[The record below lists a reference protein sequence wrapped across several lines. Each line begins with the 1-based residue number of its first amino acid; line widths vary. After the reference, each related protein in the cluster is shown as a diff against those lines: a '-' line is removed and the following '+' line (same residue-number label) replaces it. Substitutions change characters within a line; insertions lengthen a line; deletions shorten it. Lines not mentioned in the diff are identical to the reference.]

1 MLNSEESAVIEVP
14 LQPRLSAPDR
24 QFAWLSHE
32 RLEDDLFVRRVQRF
46 FLFIAITPLAAYVV
60 RNVAFEVTGIR
71 GAGWLSWTEFVDMCA
86 VCIAILGLGLGWWFK
101 NRPDILRWIEP
112 FVTITLMATYLVM
125 ARIDPVGVDSRE
137 EALATMVAM
146 SVLFIRALLVPS
158 RPRVTFSVG
167 VAVLVLVFL
176 FLAVEPGHASSERVM
191 DMVQWATWGVP
202 TVIAT
207 TLATTSLQE
216 LRHRDRVASALGSYV
231 LEAEIGRGGMGT
243 VYRARHGFLKMH
255 AAVKVLDSTDPVFVR
270 RFLREAEALSEL
282 SHPHTVRLFDY
293 GTTDANQ
300 PYFVMEHLNGVDLQ
314 RLVDERG
321 PMSEASACRVIA
333 QVASA
338 LGEAHRHGIVHRDIK
353 PSNIFFLEEPD
364 GPVLPE
370 GCYVKVVDFGLAR
383 RLASTRADTQQSA
396 VHTVAGTPLY
406 MAPEQI
412 DDPDRVD
419 PSADIYAL
427 GCVFFFLLT
436 GRPLVN
442 GQNALRVMA
451 EHLTRPV
458 SELLESAP
466 RIPSAL
472 RRIIQECVA
481 KRPTD
486 RWESVHA
493 MLDAIQRAGYVSMPS
508 TIRQHSSTTE
518 RDIAFGRS
526 LS

>member
-1 MLNSEESAVIEVP
+1 MIEVP

-46 FLFIAITPLAAYVV
+46 FLFVAITPLAAYFV
-60 RNVAFEVTGIR
+60 RNTVFAVTGIE
-71 GAGWLSWTEFVDMCA
+71 GSGWLSWNELVDVFA
-86 VCIAILGLGLGWWFK
+86 VGVAILGFALGEGFK
-101 NRPDILRWIEP
+101 NRPDLLRWIEP
-112 FVTITLMATYLVM
+112 FVTIALIVTYLVT
-125 ARIDPVGVDSRE
+125 ARIDPGGVDSRE

-146 SVLFIRALLVPS
+146 SVLFVRALLVPS
-158 RPRVTFSVG
+158 RSRVTLSVG

-176 FLAVEPGHASSERVM
+176 FLAVEPGHVSSERVM
-191 DMVQWATWGVP
+191 DLVYWTTWGVP
-202 TVIAT
+202 TVVVT

-216 LRHRDRVASALGSYV
+216 LRRRDRVASVLGSYT

-300 PYFVMEHLNGVDLQ
+300 PYFVMEHLNGMDLQ

-321 PMSEASACRVIA
+321 PMSESSACRVIA

-383 RLASTRADTQQSA
+383 RFASTHTDPQHSA

-442 GQNALRVMA
+442 GQSALRVMA

-458 SELLESAP
+458 AQLLESAP
-466 RIPSAL
+466 RVPSPL

-481 KRPTD
+481 KRPND

-493 MLDAIQRAGYVSMPS
+493 MLDALQRAGYVSMPS
-508 TIRQHSSTTE
+508 TSRQHSSTPE
-518 RDIAFGRS
+518 RDITFGRS
-526 LS
+526 SS

>member
-1 MLNSEESAVIEVP
+1 
-14 LQPRLSAPDR
+14 
-24 QFAWLSHE
+24 
-32 RLEDDLFVRRVQRF
+32 
-46 FLFIAITPLAAYVV
+46 
-60 RNVAFEVTGIR
+60 
-71 GAGWLSWTEFVDMCA
+71 
-86 VCIAILGLGLGWWFK
+86 
-101 NRPDILRWIEP
+101 
-112 FVTITLMATYLVM
+112 
-125 ARIDPVGVDSRE
+125 
-137 EALATMVAM
+137 
-146 SVLFIRALLVPS
+146 
-158 RPRVTFSVG
+158 
-167 VAVLVLVFL
+167 
-176 FLAVEPGHASSERVM
+176 
-191 DMVQWATWGVP
+191 
-202 TVIAT
+202 
-207 TLATTSLQE
+207 
-216 LRHRDRVASALGSYV
+216 
-231 LEAEIGRGGMGT
+231 
-243 VYRARHGFLKMH
+243 
-255 AAVKVLDSTDPVFVR
+255 
-270 RFLREAEALSEL
+270 
-282 SHPHTVRLFDY
+282 
-293 GTTDANQ
+293 
-300 PYFVMEHLNGVDLQ
+300 
-314 RLVDERG
+314 
-321 PMSEASACRVIA
+321 
-333 QVASA
+333 
-338 LGEAHRHGIVHRDIK
+338 
-353 PSNIFFLEEPD
+353 
-364 GPVLPE
+364 VLPE
-370 GCYVKVVDFGLAR
+370 GCYVKVVDFELAR